1 MAQTITH
8 GAHMARNVT
17 RGSGLLEGY
26 LSKLRM
32 KMANCL
38 IPDSLRTGRI
48 VDVGCGSYPFFLLN
62 TVFQEKYG
70 IDKIAKDITDDRDG
84 IKIHISQY
92 NFENEGTLPY
102 PDDFA
107 DIVTLLAVIEHI
119 DSERVLNI
127 LREIKRILKNDGRLI
142 ITTPAAWTDSLL
154 RLLAKLNVVSK
165 EEINEHKDV
174 YTHKKIETL
183 LLQAEFKKDN
193 MCCGYFELFMNI
205 WATVKK

>member
-1 MAQTITH
+1 
-8 GAHMARNVT
+8 MARNVT

-32 KMANCL
+32 KMANRL
-38 IPDSLRTGRI
+38 IPESLRTGRI
-48 VDVGCGSYPFFLLN
+48 VDVGCGSYPFFLQN

-70 IDKIAKDITDDRDG
+70 IDKVTKDITDDRDG
-84 IKIHISQY
+84 IKIHISQH

-102 PDDFA
+102 PDNFA

-119 DSERVLNI
+119 DPKRVLNI
-127 LREIKRILKNDGRLI
+127 LRQIKRILKNDGLLI

-154 RLLAKLNVVSK
+154 RLLANLNIVSK

-174 YTHKKIETL
+174 YTHNKIETL
-183 LLQAEFKKDN
+183 LLQAEFEKDN

-205 WATVKK
+205 WVTVKK